1 MLLPLAKGNPF
12 ATTYNWPAKPL
23 QVHIFYKHLQF
34 LNYEDLADAAKEMG
48 FDGVDLTVRPNGHV
62 LPERVEED
70 LPKAVAA
77 LQKAGLPPLI
87 MTTAVDD
94 PRDAIDKKVIE
105 TASRLGIKYYRMNWF
120 DYRQGVSMPKQIAQF
135 AKQIKE
141 LSQMNRQYGVTG
153 VYQNHAGRGV
163 GSSMWEVWQ
172 LLKEADKQHM
182 GSQYDIR
189 HAMVEGANS
198 WQNGLELIHNDIKS
212 ITVKDYNWKQ
222 KGDKWEVNDVPIG
235 EGMIDFKTYFG
246 LLKKYDIDVP
256 VSLHIEYDLGGAQH
270 GATSISVDK
279 NVVFDAM
286 KKDLAK
292 IQELWQQ
299 A

>member
-1 MLLPLAKGNPF
+1 
-12 ATTYNWPAKPL
+12 
-23 QVHIFYKHLQF
+23 
-34 LNYEDLADAAKEMG
+34 
-48 FDGVDLTVRPNGHV
+48 
-62 LPERVEED
+62 
-70 LPKAVAA
+70 
-77 LQKAGLPPLI
+77 
-87 MTTAVDD
+87 
-94 PRDAIDKKVIE
+94 
-105 TASRLGIKYYRMNWF
+105 
-120 DYRQGVSMPKQIAQF
+120 
-135 AKQIKE
+135 
-141 LSQMNRQYGVTG
+141 
-153 VYQNHAGRGV
+153 
-163 GSSMWEVWQ
+163 MWEVWQ